1 MRKVSVL
8 SGISLLALALLS
20 FSGNDECKKLKEKQ
34 DTETILTELQ
44 QPFINELQAQN
55 KIEPLSLEAIVF
67 VETEE
72 EIDLGF
78 DTADFLPMGFNAYA
92 GLELGLDEIDF
103 LEIEEEIELGFDTAK
118 YLPLGFDAYAGM
130 GNNPKMSLRKG
141 KDEKSLVVTLDS
153 QNQNSKIKLIDE
165 DAKPIY
171 FETISVSDYA
181 KRLNLKN
188 LAVGTYYFSIENA
201 ETSVVYTLNL
211 NSAEV
216 SITDTAKNDNKPVFR
231 KTGDKVFLNLFNG
244 DQQKV
249 HIEILDSR
257 SNIVF
262 KESTVG
268 NLVIAKAF
276 NFEKALKGSYII
288 KVQDGE
294 EIYYQNITIG

>member
-8 SGISLLALALLS
+8 SGIGLLALALLS
-20 FSGNDECKKLKEKQ
+20 FKGNDECQKIKEKQ

-44 QPFINELQAQN
+44 QPFISELQAQN
-55 KIEPLSLEAIVF
+55 KIEPLSVEAIVF

-72 EIDLGF
+72 EINLGF
-78 DTADFLPMGFNAYA
+78 DTAGYLPIGFNAYA
-92 GLELGLDEIDF
+92 GLELDLDEID
-103 LEIEEEIELGFDTAK
+103 LVEIEEEIELGFDTAK
-118 YLPLGFDAYAGM
+118 YLPLGFDAYAEM
-130 GNNPKMSLRKG
+130 GTNPKMSLRKG
-141 KDEKSLVVTLDS
+141 KDEKSLIVALDA
-153 QNQNSKIKLIDE
+153 QTQDSKIKLMDE

-181 KRLNLKN
+181 KRFNLKN

-201 ETSVVYTLNL
+201 ETSVVYTLSL
-211 NSAEV
+211 NSNEV
-216 SITDTAKNDNKPVFR
+216 SITNTAKNDNKPVFR

-249 HIEILDSR
+249 HIEIVDSR

-262 KESTVG
+262 KESNVG

-276 NFEKALKGSYII
+276 NFEKALKGSYTIR
-288 KVQDGE
+288 VQDGD
-294 EIYYQNITIG
+294 EIFYQNITIG